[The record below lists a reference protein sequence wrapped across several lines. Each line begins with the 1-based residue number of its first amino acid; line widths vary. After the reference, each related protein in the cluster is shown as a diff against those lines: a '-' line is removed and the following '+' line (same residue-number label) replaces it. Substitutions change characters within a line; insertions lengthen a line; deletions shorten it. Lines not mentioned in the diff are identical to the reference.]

1 MIFISTMIWRET
13 EDAMNLEWELT
24 GVTAEMIDWFW
35 SNMEKCNLLWHP
47 AQHEPLQWARA
58 PRHGNPVGSI
68 HIAPQTWNDGSRQN
82 LYLQWQPIDSLPPA
96 LRKYITHTHALA
108 VSCIGLGEKALTDPE
123 IWGYRVH
130 QWTPSDKGV
139 KGRSTAF
146 GVLKQEDHDD
156 KVTWGEHCQEE
167 IGNWEIFLP
176 TLFQLYRVVT
186 NTDFN
191 PYANLEIEPIEDN
204 FRYRFIP

>member
-1 MIFISTMIWRET
+1 MSTMNWRET

-24 GVTAEMIDWFW
+24 GVTAEMIEWFW

-58 PRHGNPVGSI
+58 PRHGNPVGSV

-82 LYLQWQPIDSLPPA
+82 LYLECQPINSLPPA
-96 LRKYITHTHALA
+96 LRKYITHSHAIA
-108 VSCIGLGEKALTDPE
+108 ISCIGLGEQALTSPE

-139 KGRSTAF
+139 KGCSTAF
-146 GVLKQEDHDD
+146 GVLKQEDHAA
-156 KVTWGEHCQEE
+156 KVTWAEHCQEE
-167 IGNWEIFLP
+167 IGNWEVFLP

-186 NTDFN
+186 NTEYN
-191 PYANLEIEPIEDN
+191 PYANLEIEHTNESLC
-204 FRYRFIP
+204 YRFIH